1 MKLNYYGMLY
11 VKKRVFKT
19 LHILLQEAQR
29 IHYAMF
35 LEDQKICVKFV
46 MLSVYSASSY

>member
-19 LHILLQEAQR
+19 LHILLQEALL
-29 IHYAMF
+29 ITAKATF
-35 LEDQKICVKFV
+35 FCIAK
-46 MLSVYSASSY
+46 

>member
-19 LHILLQEAQR
+19 LHILLQEAQ
-29 IHYAMF
+29 Y
-35 LEDQKICVKFV
+35 LVVLQ
-46 MLSVYSASSY
+46 

>member
-19 LHILLQEAQR
+19 LHILLQEARVVIKQA
-29 IHYAMF
+29 H
-35 LEDQKICVKFV
+35 QKEID
-46 MLSVYSASSY
+46 

>member
-19 LHILLQEAQR
+19 LHILLQEAHLRQN
-29 IHYAMF
+29 Y
-35 LEDQKICVKFV
+35 
-46 MLSVYSASSY
+46 